1 MATDSTTDST
11 TGGVATWQV
20 ITSSARGAAHRA
32 SGLPNQ
38 DAVATQDG
46 PAGVVAAIADGHG
59 HIRHF
64 RSADGAALAVDVA
77 CRLASRAAAG
87 LAADATGEEEAA
99 RAGQELARAVVADWR
114 SAVAGQLEVRPY
126 TAEEQSIL
134 DLAADTPVIP
144 YGSTLLVAV
153 IAGRWLVC
161 AQIGDG
167 DMLAVRPDGSSFSPV
182 AGDDRLDGRRTTSLC
197 QPDALAS
204 FRTSAHDLR
213 QVPLAALLLA
223 TDGYGNALADEPWQ
237 PGVGRDLAGLAA
249 GHDHRWFGREVP
261 GWAQRCA
268 SADGSGDDATI
279 ALLLPGASYNSASY
293 NSASQDSDAGD
304 AEECA

>member
-1 MATDSTTDST
+1 MATDTTTDE
-11 TGGVATWQV
+11 VATWQV
-20 ITSSARGAAHRA
+20 ITGSARGAAHRA

-38 DAVATQDG
+38 DAVASQDG
-46 PAGVVAAIADGHG
+46 PGGVVVAIADGHG

-77 CRLASRAAAG
+77 CRAASHAAAG
-87 LAADATGEEEAA
+87 LAADADAAAGDEEAA
-99 RAGQELARAVVADWR
+99 RAGRVLARAVVADWR
-114 SAVAGQLEVRPY
+114 SAVAGQLQVRPY
-126 TAEEQSIL
+126 TTEEQFL
-134 DLAADTPVIP
+134 LGLTADTPLIP

-153 IAGRWLVC
+153 IAARWLVC

-204 FRTSAHDLR
+204 FRTGAHDLR
-213 QVPLAALLLA
+213 RVPLAALLLA
-223 TDGYGNALADEPWQ
+223 TDGYGNAQADEPWQ
-237 PGVGRDLAGLAA
+237 PSVGRDLAELAA
-249 GHDHRWFGREVP
+249 RHDRHWFGQEIP

-268 SADGSGDDATI
+268 SAEGSGDDATI
-279 ALLLPGASYNSASY
+279 ALLLPG
-293 NSASQDSDAGD
+293 DPRD
-304 AEECA
+304 AEGDG

>member
-1 MATDSTTDST
+1 MAIDSI
-11 TGGVATWQV
+11 TGEVATWRV
-20 ITSSARGAAHRA
+20 ITGSARGAAHRA

-38 DAVATQDG
+38 DAVGSQDG
-46 PAGVVAAIADGHG
+46 PGGVVAAIADGHG
-59 HIRHF
+59 HSRHF

-77 CRLASRAAAG
+77 CRVASRVTAG
-87 LAADATGEEEAA
+87 LAAGAGGDEAASGDEAAA

-126 TAEEQSIL
+126 TTEEQFML
-134 DLAADTPVIP
+134 DLAGDTPVIP
-144 YGSTLLVAV
+144 YGSTLLVAM

-167 DMLAVRPDGSSFSPV
+167 DMLAVRADGSSFSPV

-204 FRTSAHDLR
+204 FRTSAHDLS
-213 QVPLAALLLA
+213 QVSLAALLLA

-237 PGVGRDLAGLAA
+237 PGVGRDLARLIA
-249 GHDHRWFGREVP
+249 GHDPAWFGQEVP
-261 GWAQRCA
+261 GWAQHCA
-268 SADGSGDDATI
+268 SAEGSGDDTTI
-279 ALLLPGASYNSASY
+279 ALLLPGN
-293 NSASQDSDAGD
+293 
-304 AEECA
+304 AEEDG

>member
-1 MATDSTTDST
+1 MATDSTTDSMTDST
-11 TGGVATWQV
+11 TGEIATWQV
-20 ITSSARGAAHRA
+20 ITGSARGSSHRA

-38 DAVATQDG
+38 DAVASRDG
-46 PAGVVAAIADGHG
+46 PGGVVVAIADGHG
-59 HIRHF
+59 HVRHF

-77 CRLASRAAAG
+77 CRAASRAVAG
-87 LAADATGEEEAA
+87 LVARDTGADEAA

-114 SAVAGQLEVRPY
+114 AAVAGQLEVRPY
-126 TAEEQSIL
+126 TAEEQAIL

-223 TDGYGNALADEPWQ
+223 TDGYGNALAEEPWQ
-237 PGVGRDLAGLAA
+237 PGVGRDLSRLAA
-249 GHDHRWFGREVP
+249 GRDQHWFGQEVP

-279 ALLLPGASYNSASY
+279 ALLLPGASQ
-293 NSASQDSDAGD
+293 NSASQDPGASQEDG
-304 AEECA
+304 

>member
-1 MATDSTTDST
+1 MAADLTTDEL
-11 TGGVATWQV
+11 ATWQV
-20 ITSSARGAAHRA
+20 ITGTARGAAHRA

-38 DAVATQDG
+38 DAVASQLLTSQLLTG
-46 PAGVVAAIADGHG
+46 GLVVAIADGHG

-77 CRLASRAAAG
+77 CRAASGVAAG
-87 LAADATGEEEAA
+87 LAADATRDGAAGAEAA
-99 RAGQELARAVVADWR
+99 ALAGQELVRAVVAGWH
-114 SAVAGQLEVRPY
+114 SAVAAQLEVRPY
-126 TAEEQSIL
+126 TVEEQYIL
-134 DLAADTPVIP
+134 DLTSDTPLIP

-153 IAGRWLVC
+153 IAAPWLVC

-182 AGDDRLDGRRTTSLC
+182 PGDDRLDGRRTTSLC

-204 FRTSAHDLR
+204 FRTGAHDLR

-223 TDGYGNALADEPWQ
+223 TDGYGNAQADEPWQ
-237 PGVGRDLAGLAA
+237 PSVGRDLAELAA
-249 GHDHRWFGREVP
+249 SRDRHWFGQEVP

-268 SADGSGDDATI
+268 SAEGSADDATI
-279 ALLLPGASYNSASY
+279 ALLLPGDIKAPE
-293 NSASQDSDAGD
+293 AGG
-304 AEECA
+304 